1 MAPFSYWEHWQL
13 SACCQVRTL
22 GITASQSELRLHF
35 GSLGSMLEL
44 ERGVEESE
52 VTPDCHTG
60 SKGAEKLKNI
70 DYAILVN
77 PREKIHNGS
86 LKWGF

>member
-1 MAPFSYWEHWQL
+1 
-13 SACCQVRTL
+13 
-22 GITASQSELRLHF
+22 
-35 GSLGSMLEL
+35 MLEL

>member
-1 MAPFSYWEHWQL
+1 
-13 SACCQVRTL
+13 
-22 GITASQSELRLHF
+22 
-35 GSLGSMLEL
+35 MLEL
-44 ERGVEESE
+44 EREPEESE
-52 VTPDCHTG
+52 VTPDCHAD

-86 LKWGF
+86 LKWEF